1 MLIKGMAVGG
11 TGRQRLRRDFR
22 NWKQIFLREKDWT
35 QKIAIVRSNRRQ
47 KCLQVSLLACVHA
60 CVTHARSLNLDADP
74 DVPVFFMS
82 DQWTSL
88 HHAQLFFGLNKR
100 ADLCII
106 FCSFSEKRCR
116 DALIAAL
123 RQKIAVNKMYFR
135 TLREMVKAWR
145 YYCHLE
151 QCIRRSIFER
161 GLKRRPYVR
170 DRRTT
175 VYFFRVWLAVVED
188 LVIERENHLAIIIL
202 LAKLCVC
209 ISLFLYLSY
218 FGFEKWLSQGP
229 WHLFVFAC
237 LSQLLKKFSN

>member
-1 MLIKGMAVGG
+1 MHAV
-11 TGRQRLRRDFR
+11 F
-22 NWKQIFLREKDWT
+22 FL
-35 QKIAIVRSNRRQ
+35 V
-47 KCLQVSLLACVHA
+47 ACVHA

-82 DQWTSL
+82 DQGTSL
-88 HHAQLFFGLNKR
+88 HHAQLFFRLNKR
-100 ADLCII
+100 ADVCII

-123 RQKIAVNKMYFR
+123 RQKRAVNKMYFR
-135 TLREMVKAWR
+135 TLSCMLKEWK
-145 YYCHLE
+145 YCCHLE
-151 QCIRRSIFER
+151 HCIRRSIFER

-188 LVIERENHLAIIIL
+188 LVIERENHLAIIML

-209 ISLFLYLSY
+209 IRLFLCLSY
-218 FGFEKWLSQGP
+218 CCFEKWLSQG
-229 WHLFVFAC
+229 
-237 LSQLLKKFSN
+237 S